1 MEPILI
7 DERDNIV
14 FDISWHP
21 SGEFIATVG
30 ADGFL
35 KIFKRENQNKFS
47 EICHIKRNLTV
58 RRVEFSPDGTKLAA
72 AGFDKLVYIYNFT
85 PNEKDVLLKVGTL
98 EGQDSEIKT
107 ARWSKDGKYIVTS
120 SRDKTVYLYDLEI
133 YDFIAVHSGHTA
145 DVKDAMISPNGKY
158 IVSVSF
164 DETVR
169 VWETKE
175 ELGSLQI
182 FSSHKGTVWSLAFSD
197 KGSFITLGEDGK
209 IILYDIIENDAEND
223 SKQTNEEDKAYQ
235 IKKELLLQKPL
246 EPLYSAFYM
255 DGKWYVAGSLVN
267 IYVVSDDLSEIERI
281 IPVKQLGDI
290 NSIKP
295 NPANHKE
302 IAVANDDG
310 SVVLVT
316 I

>member
-7 DERDNIV
+7 DERENIV

-21 SGEFIATVG
+21 SGEYIATVG
-30 ADGFL
+30 ADGLL
-35 KIFKRENQNKFS
+35 KVFHRKDQNTFEEISRKKRD
-47 EICHIKRNLTV
+47 LTV
-58 RRVEFSPDGTKLAA
+58 RRVEFSPDGTKLAV
-72 AGFDKLVYIYNFT
+72 AGFDKLVYIYSFDPT
-85 PNEKDVLLKVGTL
+85 QKDCLLKVETL

-107 ARWSKDGKYIVTS
+107 ARWSKDGKFIVTS
-120 SRDKTVYLYDLEI
+120 SRDKTVYLYDMDI
-133 YDFIAVHSGHTA
+133 ADFVAVHSGHTA

-164 DETVR
+164 DESVR

-175 ELGSLQI
+175 ELGSLQV
-182 FSSHKGTVWSLAFSD
+182 FTSHEGTVWSLAFSET
-197 KGSFITLGEDGK
+197 GSFITLGEDGK
-209 IILYDIIENDAEND
+209 IILYDKIQKAEND
-223 SKQTNEEDKAYQ
+223 DSKDEDDAYQ

-246 EPLYSAFYM
+246 EPLYSAFHM
-255 DGKWYVAGSLVN
+255 DGKWYVAGSFVK
-267 IYVVSDDLSEIERI
+267 IYVVSDDLSEIEKI
-281 IPVKQLGDI
+281 IPVKQTGDI

-295 NPANHKE
+295 NPINHKE
-302 IAVANDDG
+302 IAAANDDG